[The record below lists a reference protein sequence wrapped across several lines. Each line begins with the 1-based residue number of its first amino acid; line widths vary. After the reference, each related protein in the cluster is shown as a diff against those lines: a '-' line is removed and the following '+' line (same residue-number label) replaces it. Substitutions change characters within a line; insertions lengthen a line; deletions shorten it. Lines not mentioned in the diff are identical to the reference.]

1 METRRLR
8 NIKQRDEML
17 RKLGFKKVHAV
28 LDIEMD
34 LWGLIIGSGSLKQ
47 GVLSSYSSPEA
58 TGYLF
63 Y

>member
-28 LDIEMD
+28 LDIRD
-34 LWGLIIGSGSLKQ
+34 GSMG
-47 GVLSSYSSPEA
+47 A
-58 TGYLF
+58 NHR
-63 Y
+63 

>member
-47 GVLSSYSSPEA
+47 GVLSIAPQK
-58 TGYLF
+58 L
-63 Y
+63 